1 MEKWEIRP
9 PRPQK
14 TLNRLSPKFAWVI
27 RSWIPYPYAKFHYD
41 TITPFAPKYAKI
53 AHQVT
58 RLVFLV
64 LLSAYS
70 QDPCTNSYAECVK
83 LRLFAQGCAF
93 LGSRDEASRRRVS
106 RFALFLAKFALRFRR
121 KF

>member
-1 MEKWEIRP
+1 MQNFITIRLP
-9 PRPQK
+9 
-14 TLNRLSPKFAWVI
+14 
-27 RSWIPYPYAKFHYD
+27 
-41 TITPFAPKYAKI
+41 PFAPKYAKI
-53 AHQVT
+53 VRQVT